1 MLAKVKSSVF
11 IDSLTIEFENIS
23 SSLLKAVLRDEKG
36 KICSSVETEME
47 ESQKFYSLYGLSDLP
62 YGVYTLE
69 LSHGSNEQKM
79 RLVKRV

>member
-11 IDSLTIEFENIS
+11 IDSLTLEFENALTS
-23 SSLLKAVLRDEKG
+23 PVKAVLIDDKG
-36 KICSSVETEME
+36 KICCSVEAEPPITKC
-47 ESQKFYSLYGLSDLP
+47 SYSWRGLNDLP

-69 LSHGSNEQKM
+69 LSQGSDEQKM

>member
-11 IDSLTIEFENIS
+11 IDSLTIEFDNTS
-23 SSLLKAVLRDEKG
+23 SSPLKAVLKDDKG
-36 KICSSVETEME
+36 KICSSVETEQPPN
-47 ESQKFYSLYGLSDLP
+47 QKFYSWRGLNDLP

-69 LSHGSNEQKM
+69 LSQGSDEQQM